1 MFGRRFVSTTGT
13 TLKLDK
19 QQNLKHSVK
28 KTKVDVTNSK
38 VTAYNQ
44 NNLIF
49 LRSNS
54 KKAETE
60 RWFIET
66 LKKDK

>member
-19 QQNLKHSVK
+19 QQNMKHSVK
-28 KTKVDVTNSK
+28 KTKVDVINSN

-44 NNLIF
+44 NNLMF
-49 LRSNS
+49 LRSNP
-54 KKAETE
+54 KK
-60 RWFIET
+60 
-66 LKKDK
+66 LKQKDDL

>member
-1 MFGRRFVSTTGT
+1 M
-13 TLKLDK
+13 
-19 QQNLKHSVK
+19 KHSVK
-28 KTKVDVTNSK
+28 KTKVDVTNSN

-49 LRSNS
+49 LRSNP

-66 LKKDK
+66 LKKDR

>member
-13 TLKLDK
+13 TLKLDE

-49 LRSNS
+49 LRSNP

-60 RWFIET
+60 RWFRET
-66 LKKDK
+66 LKDR

>member
-19 QQNLKHSVK
+19 KQNLKHSVK